1 MSKLTEIITTQM
13 INKHLVSKIQ
23 DIQGRLNELKGDD
36 EYAESIKRE
45 IGSIVSFLI
54 KQGIEIEKEM
64 SGILVLKFI
73 EVRLDYVAKALHE
86 GTTKNFFYFDAGILK
101 PITDY
106 KVFDKEIMDNPYI
119 IKCYE
124 QIVEVESEDE

>member
-1 MSKLTEIITTQM
+1 MNKLTEIITTQKV
-13 INKHLVSKIQ
+13 NKHLMRKIQ
-23 DIQGRLNELKGDD
+23 ELQRRLNELKGDD
-36 EYAESIKRE
+36 EYVESIKRE

-54 KQGIEIEKEM
+54 KQGIEIEKETP
-64 SGILVLKFI
+64 GILVLKFI

-124 QIVEVESEDE
+124 QIVEVESEEE

>member
-1 MSKLTEIITTQM
+1 MNKLTEIITTQKV
-13 INKHLVSKIQ
+13 NKHLMRKIQ
-23 DIQGRLNELKGDD
+23 ELQRRLNELKGDD
-36 EYAESIKRE
+36 EYVESIKRE

-54 KQGIEIEKEM
+54 KQGIEIEKETL
-64 SGILVLKFI
+64 GILVLKFI

-124 QIVEVESEDE
+124 QIVEVESEEE